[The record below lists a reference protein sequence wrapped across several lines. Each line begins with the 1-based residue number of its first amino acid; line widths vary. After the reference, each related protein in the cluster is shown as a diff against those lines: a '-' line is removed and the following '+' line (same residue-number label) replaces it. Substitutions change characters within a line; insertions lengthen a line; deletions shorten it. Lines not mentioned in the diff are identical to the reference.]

1 VSTVERRRH
10 VRLKPVPELPA
21 RAVLLGE
28 GLVHES
34 LGVIDVSV
42 SGIALATTPGVKL
55 RSGDRAKLRL
65 SLDHYGEYVVEVVA
79 RWTSGDAVGVELV
92 DPAPEAKKAVHRYV
106 GELLERGAPP

>member
-1 VSTVERRRH
+1 M
-10 VRLKPVPELPA
+10 
-21 RAVLLGE
+21 LLGE

-42 SGIALATTPGVKL
+42 SGIALATTASVRL

-65 SLDHYGEYVVEVVA
+65 SLDHYGEHVVDIVV

-92 DPAPEAKKAVHRYV
+92 EPSAEAKKAVNRYV

>member
-1 VSTVERRRH
+1 M
-10 VRLKPVPELPA
+10 
-21 RAVLLGE
+21 LLGE